1 MPRRLK
7 IVHISTTASGAPW
20 MVALMREQKRLGH
33 DVSAIVTGL
42 TPDVLPELDDPTIQ
56 FHRCQAALLSL
67 RGIGARLRALL
78 ALARLLRRLRPDVV
92 HSHVLEAVVA
102 SRLASWIADVPRH
115 FGGNVAPISVE
126 SPLLR
131 PLELGTAFCDAVT
144 IASCTHTRD
153 LFLRHGLPAEK
164 VALIHYAVDQS
175 SHDPASADG
184 DRVRREL
191 GIPLDAPVVGKMA
204 YFYPPATAA
213 LFPQWAGRGLKGHD
227 VLIRAVPHVLRAI
240 PQVRFV
246 IVGCGRGA
254 KGELYWG
261 QMRELARSMGV
272 ADAVIFTGERTD
284 VPDTLAMF
292 DVSVHCSLTDNLGG
306 TVESL
311 LMARPMVVSDIPGFA
326 DAVRHDET
334 GLIVPPD
341 DPEALAA
348 SIVRLLRDR
357 ALGRRLG
364 ERGRQLMLQ
373 RFSLARAVAE
383 TEELLARTDVPSDGF
398 YRRSRLVARAAAAPF
413 RLLPILWA
421 VKRRH
426 LAALRH

>member
-1 MPRRLK
+1 MKEDRSEQAINTRLRELAEEARNIRRDLEQGRSPRVPRSAPVGGRSAAAGQKKDRIRRYGIQITQRPLNVLAEVAPSRRLK

-42 TPDVLPELDDPTIQ
+42 TPDVIPVLDDPTIQ

-67 RGIGARLRALL
+67 RGIGARMRALL

-153 LFLRHGLPAEK
+153 LFLQHGIPAQK

-175 SHDPASADG
+175 RHDPASADG

-191 GIPLDAPVVGKMA
+191 GIRSTRPSSARWRTSILQRPLPC
-204 YFYPPATAA
+204 FHS
-213 LFPQWAGRGLKGHD
+213 GRG
-227 VLIRAVPHVLRAI
+227 
-240 PQVRFV
+240 
-246 IVGCGRGA
+246 
-254 KGELYWG
+254 
-261 QMRELARSMGV
+261 GV
-272 ADAVIFTGERTD
+272 
-284 VPDTLAMF
+284 
-292 DVSVHCSLTDNLGG
+292 
-306 TVESL
+306 
-311 LMARPMVVSDIPGFA
+311 
-326 DAVRHDET
+326 
-334 GLIVPPD
+334 
-341 DPEALAA
+341 
-348 SIVRLLRDR
+348 
-357 ALGRRLG
+357 
-364 ERGRQLMLQ
+364 
-373 RFSLARAVAE
+373 
-383 TEELLARTDVPSDGF
+383 
-398 YRRSRLVARAAAAPF
+398 
-413 RLLPILWA
+413 
-421 VKRRH
+421 
-426 LAALRH
+426 